1 LILAANIRATT
12 PKPQQ
17 RTHAGSLAVIDWARP
32 GTEGLPVRVQVGSL
46 PNPDSIFEIYYCRVR
61 KETIL
66 RMQRNRRHDAAMK
79 APILMFASMSLGLV
93 PVMSDHAQLER
104 GSVVVARDQTGSV
117 LGTDST
123 QSLDQLMEFVRNQDQ
138 GAVKRL
144 TREGHLFRIKSGS
157 SVEILGFDSG
167 EHAYKVRV
175 IGSNKEIW
183 LVKETVF
190 NK

>member
-1 LILAANIRATT
+1 
-12 PKPQQ
+12 
-17 RTHAGSLAVIDWARP
+17 
-32 GTEGLPVRVQVGSL
+32 
-46 PNPDSIFEIYYCRVR
+46 
-61 KETIL
+61 
-66 RMQRNRRHDAAMK
+66 MK
-79 APILMFASMSLGLV
+79 APILMFAFMSLGLV
-93 PVMSDHAQLER
+93 PVMSDDAQLER
-104 GSVVVARDQTGSV
+104 GSVAVARDPTGYV

-123 QSLDQLMEFVRNQDQ
+123 QSLESAHGIRAQSRPGGSQ
-138 GAVKRL
+138 KL
-144 TREGHLFRIKSGS
+144 TREAHLFRIKSGS

>member
-1 LILAANIRATT
+1 
-12 PKPQQ
+12 
-17 RTHAGSLAVIDWARP
+17 
-32 GTEGLPVRVQVGSL
+32 
-46 PNPDSIFEIYYCRVR
+46 
-61 KETIL
+61 
-66 RMQRNRRHDAAMK
+66 MK
-79 APILMFASMSLGLV
+79 APILMFAFVSLGLV
-93 PVMSDHAQLER
+93 PVMSDDAQLER
-104 GSVVVARDQTGSV
+104 GSVVVARDPTGSV

-138 GAVKRL
+138 RAVKKL
-144 TREGHLFRIKSGS
+144 TREGHLFRIKNGS

>member
-1 LILAANIRATT
+1 
-12 PKPQQ
+12 
-17 RTHAGSLAVIDWARP
+17 
-32 GTEGLPVRVQVGSL
+32 
-46 PNPDSIFEIYYCRVR
+46 
-61 KETIL
+61 
-66 RMQRNRRHDAAMK
+66 MK
-79 APILMFASMSLGLV
+79 APILMFAFMSLGLV
-93 PVMSDHAQLER
+93 PVMSDDAQLKR
-104 GSVVVARDQTGSV
+104 GSVVVARDPTGSV

-138 GAVKRL
+138 RAVKKL
-144 TREGHLFRIKSGS
+144 TREGHLFRIKNGS

-175 IGSNKEIW
+175 IGSKKEIW